1 MTCIVGIEKEGC
13 IVLGGDRAASTPMSV
28 IESGRSK
35 VFTKG
40 PFVIGYSGSFRVG
53 QVIEHLMGIPPHH
66 PEATDLEYLVGGLI
80 EHIRFCLKSSG
91 VVDINNA
98 VETSRGTMLIGY
110 NGTLYEMDS
119 DFQCLPKRYAAIGSG
134 YLPALGVLHHIT
146 SNDENYV
153 PQYTVKA
160 ALEAGAYFNPFVRPP
175 FDYVVQDKKEVG
187 RAPAP
192 KEKRNV
198 LNLWGLKKHLVGR

>member
-1 MTCIVGIEKEGC
+1 MTCIVGLEKDGH
-13 IVLGGDRAASTPMSV
+13 IYLGGDRAASTPMSV
-28 IESGRSK
+28 IESGRPK

-40 PFVIGYSGSFRVG
+40 PFAIGYSGSFRVG

-66 PEATDLEYLVGGLI
+66 PESTDLEYMVGGLI

-98 VETSRGTMLIGY
+98 VEISRGTMLIGY

-134 YLPALGVLHHIT
+134 FLPALGVLHYIT
-146 SNDENYV
+146 TNEENYNEV
-153 PQYTVKA
+153 STVQS
-160 ALEAGAYFNPFVRPP
+160 ALEAGAHFNPFVREP
-175 FDYVVQDKKEVG
+175 FDMVTLPKETG

-192 KEKRNV
+192 KVAKNIT
-198 LNLWGLKKHLVGR
+198 NLWGFLPKRS